1 MGEIQSPY
9 FIDWVITDKCNLRCR
24 HCRGMLEGGLSNERA
39 RRLIE
44 EIAKLKPGWVIVEG
58 GELVSSLNE

>member
-1 MGEIQSPY
+1 
-9 FIDWVITDKCNLRCR
+9 
-24 HCRGMLEGGLSNERA
+24 MLEGGLSNERA